1 MPLLP
6 RSYEAQE
13 GCFRFQK
20 AAGFEPF
27 NFDP

>member
-13 GCFRFQK
+13 GFFRFQK
-20 AAGFEPF
+20 VAGFEF
-27 NFDP
+27 LSDP